1 MKQAM
6 PAVTLAPAFARS
18 ESFPESIPGV
28 RLRVTAAAC
37 FARSLT
43 AVFARALLSPD
54 TQVEGE
60 NMTAKDIVAE
70 LKQLGTPQIKKIWLN
85 HGAQEPCLGVKVEDM
100 KKIQKRVKT
109 DYQLA
114 LDLYD
119 TGIADAM
126 YLAGL
131 IADDAKMTKKDLQ
144 KWVKGATSTW
154 VAEYTV
160 PWVASG
166 GTHGRELALKWM
178 DSRNETIASAGW
190 QTYSSMVAIRED
202 TDLDLPE
209 IKSLLERVAKSIHQ
223 QPNRVKYVM
232 NGFVIAVACHVKP
245 LHQLALATA
254 KAIGKVEVD
263 LVGSCKIPSALEQV
277 KKFAA
282 RSAIGKKRKSP
293 KC

>member
-1 MKQAM
+1 
-6 PAVTLAPAFARS
+6 
-18 ESFPESIPGV
+18 
-28 RLRVTAAAC
+28 
-37 FARSLT
+37 
-43 AVFARALLSPD
+43 
-54 TQVEGE
+54 
-60 NMTAKDIVAE
+60 MTAKEIVAE
-70 LKQLGTPQIKKIWLN
+70 LKKMATAQTKKTWLT

-100 KKIQKRVKT
+100 KKIQKRVKM

-144 KWVKGATSTW
+144 KWLDNATW
-154 VAEYTV
+154 GMVAEYTV

-166 GTHGRELALKWM
+166 SPHGRELALKWM
-178 DSRNETIASAGW
+178 ESKDETIASAGW
-190 QTYSSMVAIRED
+190 QTYSSMIAIKED
-202 TDLDLPE
+202 ADLDLAE
-209 IKSLLERVAKSIHQ
+209 IKGLLTRVAKTIHQ

-232 NGFVIAVACHVKP
+232 NGFIIAVACYVKP
-245 LHQLALATA
+245 LHKLAVETA
-254 KAIGKVEVD
+254 NKNGKISVE
-263 LVGSCKIPSALEQV
+263 LVGACKIPFAPDQI

-282 RSAIGKKRKSP
+282 RSEIGKKRKSP